1 MMAAYRRFMDDL
13 TSSKW
18 NRAHRKLRE
27 FDPHHL
33 VSFRQGN
40 TLPHD
45 FVFTGTPKHV
55 DFICPEGYSIP
66 PGDDGYYA
74 AGFITKYVHF
84 TTGGKPIV
92 WSEFGQ
98 SVWDATKM
106 SPSPAH

>member
-1 MMAAYRRFMDDL
+1 MPTA
-13 TSSKW
+13 SCV
-18 NRAHRKLRE
+18 E

-55 DFICPEGYSIP
+55 DFICPEGYAIP

-106 SPSPAH
+106 SPSPARIEEVGQVP